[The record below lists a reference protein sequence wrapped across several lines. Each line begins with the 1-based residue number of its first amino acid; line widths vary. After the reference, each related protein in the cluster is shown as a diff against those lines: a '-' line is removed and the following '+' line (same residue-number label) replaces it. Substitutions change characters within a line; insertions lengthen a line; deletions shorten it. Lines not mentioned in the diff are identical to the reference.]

1 MPYAY
6 DIFWKTYFRMST
18 TCSRSSFAF
27 HIFGNWNNPT
37 NGFKITFAVN
47 LTILIMRGRS
57 FLGPKTSS
65 MSILK
70 INYGIFFENHSLVVI
85 LLVYEFSRA
94 SLKSGM
100 VWVVAGCMADDEPVM
115 GLGLAVTVSVF
126 TCKIGNVSPEFSR
139 ALLCGSG
146 GGHIVWKRKII

>member
-6 DIFWKTYFRMST
+6 DIFWKTYFGMST

-70 INYGIFFENHSLVVI
+70 INSGIFFENPSLVVI

-115 GLGLAVTVSVF
+115 GLGLAVTVSVLHV
-126 TCKIGNVSPEFSR
+126 KLEMSPQNFLERCSVVV
-139 ALLCGSG
+139 AAAT
-146 GGHIVWKRKII
+146 

>member
-6 DIFWKTYFRMST
+6 DIFWKTYFGMST

-47 LTILIMRGRS
+47 FTILIMRGRS

-70 INYGIFFENHSLVVI
+70 KNTGIF
-85 LLVYEFSRA
+85 
-94 SLKSGM
+94 
-100 VWVVAGCMADDEPVM
+100 
-115 GLGLAVTVSVF
+115 
-126 TCKIGNVSPEFSR
+126 SPKFSR
-139 ALLCGSG
+139 ALLYGSG
-146 GGHIVWKRKII
+146 GGHIFLKRFQHLSKPFKTRIKAIQMSSKNKNGRQPLWIGRTAVFMCLDLLCLCGNEYEHL